1 MYWWRTCSGGA
12 SEPQGG
18 AAVGAARV
26 LGHHQGGWRRRCR
39 RMLDAGRRGGPLQHE
54 GRGRESRESEHG
66 DREKRWGDETW
77 APPHRSGPHRALDYI
92 YARGHSVATAMAPK
106 RKKPD
111 EENDA
116 PPAFLLKTKRF
127 VVNLARLKGS
137 MGLGIDDQHATL
149 SKTRRRLLGLA
160 LRRVAGWR
168 PVMPLAAPSSG

>member
-1 MYWWRTCSGGA
+1 MGTPDSRRTGV
-12 SEPQGG
+12 SE
-18 AAVGAARV
+18 
-26 LGHHQGGWRRRCR
+26 LITY
-39 RMLDAGRRGGPLQHE
+39 MF
-54 GRGRESRESEHG
+54 
-66 DREKRWGDETW
+66 
-77 APPHRSGPHRALDYI
+77 
-92 YARGHSVATAMAPK
+92 RGHSFATAMAPK

-168 PVMPLAAPSSG
+168 PVVPVAAPSLG